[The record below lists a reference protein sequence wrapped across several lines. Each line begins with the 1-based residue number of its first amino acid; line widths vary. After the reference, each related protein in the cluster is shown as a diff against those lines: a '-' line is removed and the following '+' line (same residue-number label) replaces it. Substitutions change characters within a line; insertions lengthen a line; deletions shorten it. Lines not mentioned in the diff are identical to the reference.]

1 MNPTYFTPDNIQQK
15 ARELQRR
22 LQSAVG
28 DRGRPFVPGEAALL
42 VIDMQRYFVEPG
54 CHAFLPSAPA
64 IVPGVHRLIA
74 LFAQCGRP
82 VFFTRHLNTPQ
93 NAGMLARWWSET
105 ITEKSAESEII
116 PDFDLAKGTVVEK
129 CQYDAF
135 YGTQLEADLGNN
147 RVTQLVVT
155 GVMTHLCC
163 ETTTRS
169 AFVRGFEV
177 FFTIDGTATVSED
190 FHVAT
195 LLNLAH
201 GFASPVLVEDVA
213 QSFEERS

>member
-1 MNPTYFTPDNIQQK
+1 MNPTYFTRDNIHKK
-15 ARELQRR
+15 ATELQQR
-22 LQSAVG
+22 LRDAVG
-28 DRGRPFVPGEAALL
+28 DRARTFRPGQAALL
-42 VIDMQRYFVEPG
+42 VIDMQRYFAEPG
-54 CHAFLPSAPA
+54 CQAFLPSAPA
-64 IVPGVHRLIA
+64 IVPGVRQLIT
-74 LFAQCGRP
+74 LFADGGRP

-93 NAGMLARWWSET
+93 NAGMLARWWSE
-105 ITEKSAESEII
+105 IISEDSAESEII
-116 PDFDLAKGTVVEK
+116 PDFDLSKGTVVEK

-135 YGTQLEADLGNN
+135 HGTQLEDDLK
-147 RVTQLVVT
+147 RSAVTQLVIT

-177 FFTIDGTATVSED
+177 FFTIDGTATASED

-201 GFASPVLVEDVA
+201 GFASPVLVEDIA
-213 QSFEERS
+213 RSFEE

>member
-1 MNPTYFTPDNIQQK
+1 MNPTYFTPDTIREK

-22 LQSAVG
+22 LRSAVG

-64 IVPGVHRLIA
+64 IVPGVQGLIA
-74 LFAQCGRP
+74 LFAGCARP
-82 VFFTRHLNTPQ
+82 VFFPRHLNTPQ

-105 ITEKSAESEII
+105 ISEKSAESEII
-116 PDFDLAKGTVVEK
+116 HDFDLTKGTIVKK

-135 YGTQLEADLGNN
+135 YGTQLEADLEKHG
-147 RVTQLVVT
+147 VTQLVVT

-169 AFVRGFEV
+169 AFVKGFEV
-177 FFTIDGTATVSED
+177 FFTIDGTATASED

-201 GFASPVLVEDVA
+201 GFASPVLVEDIA

>member
-1 MNPTYFTPDNIQQK
+1 MNPTYFTPDNIHEK
-15 ARELQRR
+15 ARELQQR
-22 LQSAVG
+22 LRGAVG
-28 DRGRPFVPGEAALL
+28 DRARAFTPGQAALL

-64 IVPGVHRLIA
+64 IVPGVRQLIA
-74 LFAQCGRP
+74 DFAGRGRP

-93 NAGMLARWWSET
+93 NAGMLAQWWSET
-105 ITEKSAESEII
+105 ISEDSAESEII
-116 PDFDLAKGTVVEK
+116 SDFDLSKGTVVKK

-135 YGTQLEADLGNN
+135 HGTQLEDELKKSA
-147 RVTQLVVT
+147 VAQLVIT

-169 AFVRGFEV
+169 AFVKGFEV
-177 FFTIDGTATVSED
+177 FFTIDGTATASED

-201 GFASPVLVEDVA
+201 GFASPVLVEDIA
-213 QSFEERS
+213 RSFEE

>member
-1 MNPTYFTPDNIQQK
+1 MNPAYFTPDNIHEK

-22 LQSAVG
+22 LQGAVG
-28 DRGRPFVPGEAALL
+28 NRGRPFIPGEAALF

-64 IVPGVHRLIA
+64 IVPGVQRLIS
-74 LFAQCGRP
+74 LFDRCARP
-82 VFFTRHLNTPQ
+82 VFFTRHLNTPE

-105 ITEKSAESEII
+105 ISEKSAESEII
-116 PDFDLAKGTVVEK
+116 PDFDLTKGTVVKK

-135 YGTQLEADLGNN
+135 HGTQLEADLKTNE
-147 RVTQLVVT
+147 VTQLVIT

-169 AFVRGFEV
+169 AFVKGFEA
-177 FFTIDGTATVSED
+177 FFTIDGTATASED

-201 GFASPVLVEDVA
+201 GFASPVLVDDIA
-213 QSFEERS
+213 RSFEEQS